1 MTENELQDAADNI
14 QYQSELEAAIIE
26 NSHPHFDML
35 LVYVDGKET
44 KCDSLDLADLAAEA
58 HDAPI
63 NKTFAKV
70 GINQKPYYL
79 HKITV
84 WECFMHPD
92 GNWEVWGAKDAP
104 ILKTL
109 VLFLG
114 SKPRTAFE
122 ITADVEYPQ
131 ESDYRDG
138 GDGWCASAPEL
149 LDI

>member
-1 MTENELQDAADNI
+1 MTENELQAAAENI
-14 QYQSELEAAIIE
+14 QYQSELEAAFIE
-26 NSHPHFDML
+26 NEHPHFDML
-35 LVYVDGKET
+35 LVYIDGKET
-44 KCDSLDLADLAAEA
+44 KHTLDLADVAAEA

-63 NKTFAKV
+63 NKIFA
-70 GINQKPYYL
+70 INDKFYHL

-114 SKPRTAFE
+114 SKPPLG
-122 ITADVEYPQ
+122 V
-131 ESDYRDG
+131 
-138 GDGWCASAPEL
+138 
-149 LDI
+149 